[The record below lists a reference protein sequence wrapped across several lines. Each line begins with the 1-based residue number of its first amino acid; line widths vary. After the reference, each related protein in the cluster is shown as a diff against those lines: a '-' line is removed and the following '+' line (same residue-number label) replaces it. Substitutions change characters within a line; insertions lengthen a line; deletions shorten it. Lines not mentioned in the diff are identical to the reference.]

1 MRETLNI
8 TVPEGTPPQRLDKML
23 AQLCPDYSRSRL
35 KMLILE
41 GQVCS
46 DGAVLADPNLTVEAG
61 MSLEVRVPP
70 PVEAAPPPEDIPLDI
85 VFEDEHLL
93 VINKAVG
100 MVVHPGAGNPSGT
113 LVNALLHYCGDS
125 LSGIG
130 GVARPGIVHR
140 LDKETSGLIVV
151 AKNDKAH
158 QGLSDQLSD
167 RSLSRLYTAFVWKA
181 PVPLKGKIDQPI
193 GRHKTQRTKM
203 ALRGERGREAVTRY
217 HMKEQY
223 GAAASK
229 IECKLLT
236 GRTHQIR
243 VHMGYLKTP
252 IIGDPL
258 YGLPLQEARALLA
271 KESCGAQ
278 QQARILAFGRQAL
291 HAGQIGFI
299 HPVSGE
305 NMRFKAPLPEDLKN
319 LENDLKSI
327 S

>member
-1 MRETLNI
+1 
-8 TVPEGTPPQRLDKML
+8 
-23 AQLCPDYSRSRL
+23 
-35 KMLILE
+35 
-41 GQVCS
+41 
-46 DGAVLADPNLTVEAG
+46 

-252 IIGDPL
+252 IDPFRQDNRGFPDASGCFWPETACFFRCPSSQSL
-258 YGLPLQEARALLA
+258 FP
-271 KESCGAQ
+271 C
-278 QQARILAFGRQAL
+278 RIAFWNVGK
-291 HAGQIGFI
+291 GKNF
-299 HPVSGE
+299 
-305 NMRFKAPLPEDLKN
+305 FLKN
-319 LENDLKSI
+319 SASQSHFNI
-327 S
+327 TWPP

>member
-130 GVARPGIVHR
+130 GVARP
-140 LDKETSGLIVV
+140 ESFTALIRKP
-151 AKNDKAH
+151 AD
-158 QGLSDQLSD
+158 
-167 RSLSRLYTAFVWKA
+167 
-181 PVPLKGKIDQPI
+181 
-193 GRHKTQRTKM
+193 
-203 ALRGERGREAVTRY
+203 
-217 HMKEQY
+217 
-223 GAAASK
+223 
-229 IECKLLT
+229 
-236 GRTHQIR
+236 
-243 VHMGYLKTP
+243 
-252 IIGDPL
+252 
-258 YGLPLQEARALLA
+258 
-271 KESCGAQ
+271 
-278 QQARILAFGRQAL
+278 
-291 HAGQIGFI
+291 
-299 HPVSGE
+299 
-305 NMRFKAPLPEDLKN
+305 
-319 LENDLKSI
+319 
-327 S
+327 

>member
-1 MRETLNI
+1 
-8 TVPEGTPPQRLDKML
+8 
-23 AQLCPDYSRSRL
+23 
-35 KMLILE
+35 
-41 GQVCS
+41 
-46 DGAVLADPNLTVEAG
+46 
-61 MSLEVRVPP
+61 
-70 PVEAAPPPEDIPLDI
+70 
-85 VFEDEHLL
+85 
-93 VINKAVG
+93 
-100 MVVHPGAGNPSGT
+100 
-113 LVNALLHYCGDS
+113 
-125 LSGIG
+125 
-130 GVARPGIVHR
+130 
-140 LDKETSGLIVV
+140 
-151 AKNDKAH
+151 
-158 QGLSDQLSD
+158 
-167 RSLSRLYTAFVWKA
+167 
-181 PVPLKGKIDQPI
+181 
-193 GRHKTQRTKM
+193 M

-305 NMRFKAPLPEDLKN
+305 NMRFKAPLPEDLKT
-319 LENDLKSI
+319 
-327 S
+327 